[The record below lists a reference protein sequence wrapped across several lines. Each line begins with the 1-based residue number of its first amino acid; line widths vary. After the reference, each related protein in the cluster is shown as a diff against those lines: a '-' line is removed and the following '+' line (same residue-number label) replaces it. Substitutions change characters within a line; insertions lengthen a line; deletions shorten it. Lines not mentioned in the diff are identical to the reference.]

1 MNAPVWTTGY
11 KPTKKDLKAIKRVHH
26 VAASP
31 TGSVNTIALLGLP
44 WTTLGDLAFD
54 DCQALWSG
62 CLDAPTNLVTGSHRN
77 LITNDGKELVY
88 ASFEFRAL
96 CGSW

>member
-1 MNAPVWTTGY
+1 MT
-11 KPTKKDLKAIKRVHH
+11 VHH

-31 TGSVNTIALLGLP
+31 TGSVNTIATLGQP
-44 WTTLGDLAFD
+44 WTTLGDLNFRD
-54 DCQALWSG
+54 QLALWSG

-77 LITNDGKELVY
+77 LITKSGNQLVY

-96 CGSW
+96 CGSS

>member
-1 MNAPVWTTGY
+1 MN
-11 KPTKKDLKAIKRVHH
+11 VHH

-31 TGSVNTIALLGLP
+31 TGSVSATATLKP
-44 WTTLGDLAFD
+44 WTTLGDLDFFD
-54 DCQALWSG
+54 QLALWSG

-77 LITNDGKELVY
+77 LITDNGNELVY

>member
-1 MNAPVWTTGY
+1 MT
-11 KPTKKDLKAIKRVHH
+11 VHH

-31 TGSVNTIALLGLP
+31 TGSINTVATLGQP
-44 WTTLGDLAFD
+44 WTTLSDLNFFD
-54 DCQALWSG
+54 QLALWSG

-77 LITNDGKELVY
+77 LVTESGHALVY